1 MRRRDGLLIAPIL
14 LVGVLLASLIV
25 SPKPL
30 SEPMLWAVTA
40 LSGAAILVYA
50 GLAWRSRGRVADEA
64 RGCRP
69 FERRSR
75 GSPDDGDA

>member
-1 MRRRDGLLIAPIL
+1 MRRRDGLLLAPIL

-40 LSGAAILVYA
+40 FSGVAILAYA
-50 GLAWRSRGRVADEA
+50 GLAVAVARPSGRRGAGLAAQRAPIAV
-64 RGCRP
+64 
-69 FERRSR
+69 
-75 GSPDDGDA
+75 SPDDGDA